1 MMYTALHAEYRFT
14 QSDGSPF
21 SEEQM
26 QDLCEK
32 LFDLIGEFAADNNLD
47 VAGGSAWEYEE
58 AQQ

>member
-21 SEEQM
+21 SEERM
-26 QDLCEK
+26 QDLDEK

-47 VAGGSAWEYEE
+47 VAGGSAWECEE